1 MSSSLA
7 APVAVEYPDSDGKLL
22 PDSDFQFD
30 ELSYARERLRI
41 YYRDECQRDDVYV
54 AGNLLIYYEPG
65 NFEASVAPDV
75 FAVIGVPDHK
85 RRSYRLWDEGKAPD
99 FVLEIASQS
108 TWKAD
113 RGSKRELYRRLGV
126 TEYWQYDPTGDYL
139 QPVLQGL
146 ELVADEY
153 LPIAAGETA
162 DGLPALASGVLGLEL
177 HVTEDGLRFHDPVT
191 GKYLTSHAQAEARA
205 TAEAARADAEAAR
218 AAAEAEAR
226 AAAEVRAAAE
236 AEARAAAEARVAAE
250 AEARATAE
258 ARVAELEALLRQDG
272 GSGPERG
279 SDTR

>member
-65 NFEASVAPDV
+65 NFDASVAPDV
-75 FAVIGVPDHK
+75 FVVIGVPGDK

-126 TEYWQYDPTGDYL
+126 PEYWQYDPTGDYL

-146 ELVADEY
+146 ELVAGEY

-162 DGLPALASGVLGLEL
+162 DGLPALASEVLGLEL

-205 TAEAARADAEAAR
+205 TAEAARADAEAEARADAEAR

-226 AAAEVRAAAE
+226 AVADT
-236 AEARAAAEARVAAE
+236 RVAAE

-258 ARVAELEALLRQDG
+258 ARVAELEALLRQD
-272 GSGPERG
+272 RG
-279 SDTR
+279 SDPERRSGNR